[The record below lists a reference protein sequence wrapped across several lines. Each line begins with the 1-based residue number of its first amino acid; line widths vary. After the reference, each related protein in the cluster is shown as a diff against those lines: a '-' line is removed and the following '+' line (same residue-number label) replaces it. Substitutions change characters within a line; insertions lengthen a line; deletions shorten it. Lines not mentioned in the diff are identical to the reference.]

1 VTASPASS
9 IAPSTPVEVVQ
20 GLSDAAWDQYVT
32 RHAGSTLYHLS
43 AWREVFARTFRHE
56 TRYLAARCGETVI
69 GVLPLVRF
77 DSRLFG
83 RFLVS
88 LPFVNYGG
96 ILADSPLARDA
107 LLTAAIAEAQAA
119 GSSHIEL
126 RHMRRFFPTLAVK
139 SHKVVMRL
147 PLKTS
152 EAEQWLAL
160 DRKVRNQIRKADKC
174 GLAVER
180 GGAELLDAFYDVF
193 AHNMRDLGT
202 PVYSKRF
209 FHEVLHR
216 FPDHARV
223 VCARHN
229 GKPVAASITL
239 HFREHMEVP
248 WASSLR
254 GSNHLSANVRLY
266 WEMLRMAIE
275 SGLRTF
281 DFGRSTPNEGT
292 YHFKRQWGAQP
303 FEVSWEYW
311 QRHPGQLPNLTP
323 KNPRFALLIGGWR
336 RLPVG
341 LTRALGPAIVRHL
354 P

>member
-1 VTASPASS
+1 MTASTASS
-9 IAPSTPVEVVQ
+9 IAPSTPLEVVRA
-20 GLSDAAWDQYVT
+20 LPEVTWDQYVT
-32 RHAGSTLYHLS
+32 RQPGATIYHLS
-43 AWREVFARTFRHE
+43 RWRGVFERAFRHD
-56 TRYLAARCGETVI
+56 TRYLAARCGETVV

-77 DSRLFG
+77 DSRIFG

-96 ILADSPLARDA
+96 VLADSPPAREA
-107 LLTAAIAEAQAA
+107 LLAAAIQEAQAA
-119 GSSHIEL
+119 GSSHLEL
-126 RHMRRFFPTLAVK
+126 RHMRRFFPSLAVK

-147 PLKTS
+147 TLKDS
-152 EAEQWLAL
+152 EAAQWLAL
-160 DRKVRNQIRKADKC
+160 DRKVRNQIRKADKA
-174 GLAVER
+174 GVRVER

-202 PVYSKRF
+202 PVYSKQF
-209 FHEVLHR
+209 FEEVLR
-216 FPDHARV
+216 TFPDHARL
-223 VCARHN
+223 VCVRHN
-229 GKPVAASITL
+229 GKPIAASITL
-239 HFREHMEVP
+239 QFREHMEVP

-254 GSNHLSANVRLY
+254 EYNNLSANVRLY
-266 WEMLRMAIE
+266 WEMLRVGIE
-275 SGLRTF
+275 SGMRTF

-292 YHFKRQWGAQP
+292 YHFKRQWGAEP

-311 QRHPGQLPNLTP
+311 LRQPGQLPNLTP
-323 KNPRFALLIGGWR
+323 KNPRFALLIDGWR